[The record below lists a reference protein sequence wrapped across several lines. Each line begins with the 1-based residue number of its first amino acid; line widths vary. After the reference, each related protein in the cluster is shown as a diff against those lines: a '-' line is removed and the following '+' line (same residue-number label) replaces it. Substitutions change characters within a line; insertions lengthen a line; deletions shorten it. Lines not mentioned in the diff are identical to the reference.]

1 MQKAKNKNKNHFFVS
16 PFHFWPIN
24 VPKLIDNFFS
34 LSFAELTAK
43 FRRMNEN
50 DLSYLIRGAAF
61 KVHSALGP
69 GLLESVYELALSHE
83 LTKRG
88 LEVRNQVGIPFV
100 YDEINFN
107 IGFRLDIIVN
117 DKVIIEIK
125 SVEDLKDVH
134 HKQLLTYLKL
144 TNKKLGL
151 LINFNVMSVKDGIIR
166 IVNNL

>member
-1 MQKAKNKNKNHFFVS
+1 
-16 PFHFWPIN
+16 
-24 VPKLIDNFFS
+24 
-34 LSFAELTAK
+34 
-43 FRRMNEN
+43 MNEN
-50 DLSYLIRGAAF
+50 DISYLIRGAAF

-69 GLLESVYELALSHE
+69 GLLESVYEVALSHE
-83 LTKRG
+83 LKTVG
-88 LEVRNQVGIPFV
+88 LDVRNQVGIPFI
-100 YDEINFN
+100 YSEIKFD

-125 SVEDLKDVH
+125 SVEALQEVH

-151 LINFNVMSVKDGIIR
+151 LINFNIVSLKYGIVR

>member
-1 MQKAKNKNKNHFFVS
+1 
-16 PFHFWPIN
+16 
-24 VPKLIDNFFS
+24 
-34 LSFAELTAK
+34 
-43 FRRMNEN
+43 MNEN

-69 GLLESVYELALSHE
+69 GLLESVYEVALSYE
-83 LTKRG
+83 LRAIG
-88 LEVRNQVGIPFV
+88 LDVKNQVGIPFI
-100 YDEINFN
+100 YSEIRFD

-117 DKVIIEIK
+117 DKVIVEIK
-125 SVEDLKDVH
+125 SVEALQDVH

-151 LINFNVMSVKDGIIR
+151 LINFNIVSLKYGIVR